1 MEVAFSP
8 LFCQLPALRLKQVV
22 CFQSASSHVHAT
34 DKENAVLTSTKTFM
48 CACGQNKV
56 GRFFPSAELHFG
68 KQAVMK
74 HSNKNGP
81 NNFELFIV
89 VNAYQSWHV

>member
-1 MEVAFSP
+1 MHVVRMKWGDFLP
-8 LFCQLPALRLKQVV
+8 L
-22 CFQSASSHVHAT
+22 
-34 DKENAVLTSTKTFM
+34 
-48 CACGQNKV
+48 
-56 GRFFPSAELHFG
+56 AEFYFR

-74 HSNKNGP
+74 HSDEYGP